1 MRACS
6 HYKIKHILPTKKS
19 LQVECLE
26 DALFS
31 QQLYFN
37 SVFAFFIHCHIRV
50 FFSKELSKDSFFYI
64 YIFHLFK
71 WFIYAMWTALT
82 ELDYS
87 FCFHLEICFRFQRRR
102 KWEWSFYLR
111 GLPHVIA
118 EMVVCFMRNNRKQQS
133 DKILSSNYKK
143 KVLNYNK
150 RNSWQLSKISQTQ
163 LLNSPKKLKR
173 SLMKLPG
180 KLCKMPIKNIT
191 L

>member
-19 LQVECLE
+19 LRVECLE

-37 SVFAFFIHCHIRV
+37 SVFAFLFTVILGL
-50 FFSKELSKDSFFYI
+50 FFFLKNFPKIPLFFF
-64 YIFHLFK
+64 IFHLFK
-71 WFIYAMWTALT
+71 WFIYAMRTALT

-118 EMVVCFMRNNRKQQS
+118 EMVVCFMRNNGKQQS

-143 KVLNYNK
+143 
-150 RNSWQLSKISQTQ
+150 RF
-163 LLNSPKKLKR
+163 
-173 SLMKLPG
+173 
-180 KLCKMPIKNIT
+180 
-191 L
+191 